1 MWQWTVDVDFVKTI
15 WPEAVDIDPD
25 VLSTLLYTASSLC
38 AAYAPTHTDPG
49 VTEQVPE
56 TWKLALI
63 FQARHTWGQ
72 MSGAR
77 SRNTGRTVWPSRSI
91 RWSSLRGIS
100 SVRKVPRYGGSDECR
115 TEGRGGTDQGR

>member
-72 MSGAR
+72 MSGGQKQEYGPDGLAIPVYPLVFAAR
-77 SRNTGRTVWPSRSI
+77 DLLRPK
-91 RWSSLRGIS
+91 SSPLR
-100 SVRKVPRYGGSDECR
+100 RLR
-115 TEGRGGTDQGR
+115 